1 MRKPNTP
8 LTNGKRLL
16 ININGIELAVTKKTA
31 LTIFYGDVHKAVWYC
46 VRQLEIGGAD
56 GIAGTFMGISV
67 NIQVL
72 N

>member
-16 ININGIELAVTKKTA
+16 VNINGIELAVTKKTA
-31 LTIFYGDVHKAVWYC
+31 LSIFYGDVHKAVWY
-46 VRQLEIGGAD
+46 VIRQIEIEGVD
-56 GIAGTFMGISV
+56 GYAGTFMGISV